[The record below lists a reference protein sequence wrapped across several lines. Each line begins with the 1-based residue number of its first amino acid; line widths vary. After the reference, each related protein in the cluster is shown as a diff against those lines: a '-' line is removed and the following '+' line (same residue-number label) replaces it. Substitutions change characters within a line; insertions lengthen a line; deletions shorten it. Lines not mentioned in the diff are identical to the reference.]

1 MLKSEQNKN
10 KRKTILKYN
19 AMYLTLNALGVPHK
33 PFCIDSQI
41 VCS

>member
-1 MLKSEQNKN
+1 MLKREQNKN

-33 PFCIDSQI
+33 SFCIDSQI